1 MENKGFIKLYRQMLG
16 WGWYTDTATKCVF
29 LHLLLLAA
37 WEEGSYREVRLAP
50 GQAVISI
57 RELAAQTGVSVQSV
71 RTALRHLKATGEIT
85 QEPRGKYSV
94 FTIQNY
100 ALYQGGGAAASRTA
114 AQRKHTPGT
123 GPIVKNPR
131 NKDTLLGEGG
141 DGGERAG
148 GLGEDAGALGQGET
162 AGGVGDAGALGGDAG
177 DAGAGA
183 GDAGRDAGCFEAG
196 GPSGTGQI
204 AQGRGADAQAGQD
217 ASGRGAAEAAWDAA
231 GAGRGDEPRGFSA
244 FWAAYPRKRARADAL
259 RAWKALSPSKALQ
272 GRMLSALEGQKAG
285 ADWQREGGRFV
296 PYPGAWLR
304 GRRWEDEPEAAA
316 TAPSAAPVELIARG
330 EWDPEKALDGE
341 ILEAREEG
349 DR

>member
-100 ALYQGGGAAASRTA
+100 ALYQGGGAGASRGA
-114 AQRKHTPGT
+114 AQRKHTPDT
-123 GPIVKNPR
+123 DPIIKNPR
-131 NKDTLLGEGG
+131 KKDTLPGEGTL

-148 GLGEDAGALGQGET
+148 G
-162 AGGVGDAGALGGDAG
+162 GDAGALGGDAG
-177 DAGAGA
+177 AEGRGAETLAGADGGRGA
-183 GDAGRDAGCFEAG
+183 GTLTAAGAEAG
-196 GPSGTGQI
+196 GP
-204 AQGRGADAQAGQD
+204 A
-217 ASGRGAAEAAWDAA
+217 
-231 GAGRGDEPRGFSA
+231 EPRGFAA
-244 FWAAYPRKRARADAL
+244 FWEAYPRKRAKADAL

-272 GRMLSALEGQKAG
+272 GRMLSALESQKAG

-304 GRRWEDEPEAAA
+304 GRRWEDEPEGPS
-316 TAPSAAPVELIARG
+316 APAAPVELIAHG
-330 EWDPEKALDGE
+330 EWDPERALDGE
-341 ILEAREEG
+341 ILEAREEE